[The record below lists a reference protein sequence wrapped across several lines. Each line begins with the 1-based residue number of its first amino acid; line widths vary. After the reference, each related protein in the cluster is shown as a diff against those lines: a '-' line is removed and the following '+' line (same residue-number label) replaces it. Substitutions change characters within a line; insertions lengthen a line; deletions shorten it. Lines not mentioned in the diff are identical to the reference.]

1 MFLQFIPNFY
11 KFFRDNS
18 DESALQAL
26 VDFFQRLENTIK
38 LHKEKLGLQF
48 IGDSTKPGAADYLI
62 WPWIERTQAYKIAS
76 PSKLINISPC
86 FYVGMH
92 AADKWG
98 GVLSNRIWVLFPSIS
113 LYSSS
118 S

>member
-38 LHKEKLGLQF
+38 AHKEKLGLQF
-48 IGDSTKPGAADYLI
+48 IGGATSPGAADYLI
-62 WPWIERTQAYKIAS
+62 WPWIERSQALGIAS
-76 PSKLINISPC
+76 TGKFYCTASVLGVDRVYKL
-86 FYVGMH
+86 
-92 AADKWG
+92 
-98 GVLSNRIWVLFPSIS
+98 
-113 LYSSS
+113 
-118 S
+118 